1 MKKSSIAIA
10 LIGISSGAVFAQSSV
25 TIYGIVDAGL
35 VHESG
40 GTTASVNNLSGGIAS
55 GSRLGFKGKED
66 LGGGLSANFVIE
78 NGFNPDTGIAGQ
90 SGLLFGRQAFVGLSG
105 NLGAVTLGRQYSPYY
120 KVLRDVADPFAAGLA
135 GRAGNIMA
143 TNTRIN
149 NMIEYATPKLG
160 GFSADVGYGFG
171 EVAGDSAK
179 SRNLGAAIGY
189 AQGALNVQLAHH
201 QLNNAA
207 ATDKTGNTLL
217 TGSYDF
223 GVAKASLGYAINKGT
238 GTADSS
244 DAIAGVTVPFG
255 ASKVLASYIRHN
267 DKTTANKDANQW
279 AIGYI
284 YSLSKRTDLYSSYA
298 HISNSNGAT
307 FKVGNGTDTG
317 TGDKAYNLGIRHS
330 F

>member
-1 MKKSSIAIA
+1 MKKSAIALA
-10 LIGISSGAVFAQSSV
+10 LIGISSGAVFAQSNVS
-25 TIYGIVDAGL
+25 IYGVVDAGL

-40 GTTASVNNLSGGIAS
+40 GATGSVNNLSGGIAS

-90 SGLLFGRQAFVGLSG
+90 SGLLFGRQAYVGLSG
-105 NLGAVTLGRQYSPYY
+105 NVGAVTLGRQYSPYY

-135 GRAGNIMA
+135 GRAGNLLA
-143 TNTRIN
+143 TNTRID
-149 NMIEYATPKLG
+149 NMIEYVAPKLG
-160 GFSADVGYGFG
+160 GFSADAGYGFG
-171 EVAGDSAK
+171 EVAGDGAK
-179 SRNLGAAIGY
+179 SRNIGAAIGY
-189 AQGALNVQLAHH
+189 AQGALNVKLAHH

-207 ATDKTGNTLL
+207 ATDKTSNTLL
-217 TGSYDF
+217 AGSYDF
-223 GVAKASLGYAINKGT
+223 GVAKASLGYAINKGA
-238 GTADSS
+238 GTADSN
-244 DAIAGVTVPFG
+244 DAIAGVSVPFG

-298 HISNSNGAT
+298 HIRNSNGASY
-307 FKVGNGTDTG
+307 KVGNATDKG
-317 TGDKAYNLGIRHS
+317 TGDSAFNLGVRHS

>member
-1 MKKSSIAIA
+1 MKKSSIALA
-10 LIGISSGAVFAQSSV
+10 LIGISTGAVFAQSTV
-25 TIYGIVDAGL
+25 TIYGVVDAGL

-40 GTTASVNNLSGGIAS
+40 STTGSVNNLSGGIAS

-105 NLGAVTLGRQYSPYY
+105 NGGAVTLGRQYSPYY

-135 GRAGNIMA
+135 GRAGNLMA
-143 TNTRIN
+143 TNTRID
-149 NMIEYATPKLG
+149 NMIEYVAPKLG
-160 GFSADVGYGFG
+160 GFSADAGYGFG
-171 EVAGDSAK
+171 EVAGDNAK
-179 SRNLGAAIGY
+179 SRNIGAAIGY
-189 AQGALNVQLAHH
+189 AQGALNVKLAHH

-207 ATDKTGNTLL
+207 ATDKTSNTLL
-217 TGSYDF
+217 AGSYDF

-238 GTADSS
+238 GTADSN
-244 DAIAGVTVPFG
+244 DAIAGVSVPFG
-255 ASKVLASYIRHN
+255 TSKVLASYIRHN
-267 DKTTANKDANQW
+267 DKTAANKDANQW

-307 FKVGNGTDTG
+307 FKVGNATDKG
-317 TGDKAYNLGIRHS
+317 TGDSAFNLGVRHS